1 MYYTIRSHIL
11 FLLYHIVIRRKDIKA
26 GYELMV
32 SMLPNGP
39 QVNLVDSRDIAAR
52 KKQYGDQN
60 RNVFFIIKPQLSIY

>member
-1 MYYTIRSHIL
+1 
-11 FLLYHIVIRRKDIKA
+11 
-26 GYELMV
+26 MV